1 MAVDAFGAL
10 REAIMLG
17 ELAPGTPLRLEEL
30 ARSLGMS
37 ISPVREALRHL
48 EVQGLAEYAPYR
60 GARVTELSHAEM
72 GEIYEARRALEA
84 TAARRAAARFTGD
97 DHDVLETAIAQADQG
112 YSVGDRLLV
121 VRSNTAF
128 HAGIASASG
137 SQWLQ
142 RLLNPL
148 LEMSERY
155 AAAVLRS
162 EQTAKTRKLERSG
175 HVRILK
181 ALDARDPAAAEVGI
195 LEHLDVF
202 EKHYGGGLTPPET

>member
-60 GARVTELSHAEM
+60 GARVTELSHEEM
-72 GEIYEARRALEA
+72 IEIYEARRALEA
-84 TAARRAAARFTGD
+84 TAARRAAKRFTSD
-97 DHDVLETAIAQADQG
+97 DHEVLAKALAQADLG
-112 YSVGDRLLV
+112 YSRGDRLLV

-128 HAGIASASG
+128 HAGIAAASQ

-155 AAAVLRS
+155 AAAVLRT
-162 EQTAKTRKLERSG
+162 EQTTKTRKLERSG
-175 HVRILK
+175 HLRILK
-181 ALDARDPAAAEVGI
+181 ALDARDPKAAEASV
-195 LEHLDVF
+195 LDHLDVF
-202 EKHYGGGLTPPET
+202 EAHYGSGLAAEA